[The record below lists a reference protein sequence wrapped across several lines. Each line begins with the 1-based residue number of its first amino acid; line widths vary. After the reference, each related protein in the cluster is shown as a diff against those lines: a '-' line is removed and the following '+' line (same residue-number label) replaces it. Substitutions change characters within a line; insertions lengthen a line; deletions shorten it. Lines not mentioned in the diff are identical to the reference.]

1 MSTRRKKMTQSIRHL
16 DLCGDQKNPP
26 PPKTGPKGKVN
37 IAQVR
42 AGKVVVRNPATI
54 KGIGIHQT
62 ACVFGPMADPEK
74 RYRRALNVP
83 SHALSFRDGVFAT
96 AFPLE
101 WYMYHGNELNAFT
114 LGLEIEGHY
123 PGRPDDPSTPSREDI
138 QSTWG
143 GKPTPF
149 DDLAIETAR
158 AALKYLVETG
168 RNRNMPI
175 EYVWAHRQSNGQKPS
190 DPGYEIWKHV
200 VLEYGCTQLGLK
212 TEPGRA
218 WRDGKAIPGAWDPK
232 AIGKY

>member
-1 MSTRRKKMTQSIRHL
+1 MAHTIRHL

-26 PPKTGPKGKVN
+26 PAKTAPNGKKVN
-37 IAQVR
+37 ICQVR
-42 AGKVVVRNPATI
+42 AGRVVVRDPKKVT
-54 KGIGIHQT
+54 GIGIHQT
-62 ACVFGPMADPEK
+62 ACVFGPAADPEK

-83 SHALSFRDGVFAT
+83 CHALAFRDGVFAT
-96 AFPLE
+96 AFPLN
-101 WYMYHGNELNAFT
+101 WYVYHGNELNAFT

-123 PGRPDDPSTPSREDI
+123 PGKPDDPTTPQREDI

-158 AALKYLVETG
+158 AALKHLVEQG
-168 RNRNMPI
+168 RAAGMPI
-175 EYVWAHRQSNGQKPS
+175 QYVWAHRQANGQKPS

-212 TEPGRA
+212 TECARS
-218 WRDGKAIPGAWDPK
+218 WKDGKQIPGAWDPSST
-232 AIGKY
+232 AKY